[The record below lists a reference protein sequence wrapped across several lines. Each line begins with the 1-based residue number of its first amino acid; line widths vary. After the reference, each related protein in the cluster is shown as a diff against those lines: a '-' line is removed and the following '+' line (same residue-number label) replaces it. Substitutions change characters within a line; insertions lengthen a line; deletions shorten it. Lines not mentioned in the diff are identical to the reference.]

1 MAAAADQTDLLLL
14 AVPDGALPAVAAE
27 VGRALAVARATAPPS
42 GDAATPHLVVAHTSG
57 ATSVEVLAPCRSVG
71 AAVLGF
77 HPLQTFSDPLS
88 GVARLR
94 GCAVAVTTDDPRAAA
109 LAALVAAAIGAEP
122 FTLADDDRA
131 LYHAAAVAASN
142 YLVTLAFV
150 AEGLFGLAGL
160 PAGRALPALLPLM
173 QGAVDNL
180 RAQGTVAALTGPLSR
195 GDGGTVAAHL
205 DALARDAPEDA
216 EVYRALGRA
225 TLPLLR
231 ARRELSAAA
240 IDALDDLLSAPTAD
254 QRDHGHGHQ
263 PGHDHDHDHQ
273 HEPDRPDREEVSV
286 P

>member
-1 MAAAADQTDLLLL
+1 
-14 AVPDGALPAVAAE
+14 
-27 VGRALAVARATAPPS
+27 
-42 GDAATPHLVVAHTSG
+42 
-57 ATSVEVLAPCRSVG
+57 
-71 AAVLGF
+71 
-77 HPLQTFSDPLS
+77 
-88 GVARLR
+88 
-94 GCAVAVTTDDPRAAA
+94 
-109 LAALVAAAIGAEP
+109 
-122 FTLADDDRA
+122 
-131 LYHAAAVAASN
+131 
-142 YLVTLAFV
+142 V
-150 AEGLFGLAGL
+150 AEGLFGRAGL

-205 DALARDAPEDA
+205 DALARDAPEHA

-254 QRDHGHGHQ
+254 QRDHDHGHQ

-273 HEPDRPDREEVSV
+273 HEADRPDREEVSV